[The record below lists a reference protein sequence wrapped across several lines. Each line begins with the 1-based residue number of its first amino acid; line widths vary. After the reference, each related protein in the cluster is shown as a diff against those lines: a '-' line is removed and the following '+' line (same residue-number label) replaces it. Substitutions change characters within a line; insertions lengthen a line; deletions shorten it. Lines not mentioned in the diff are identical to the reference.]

1 MSLRTIACTPCYSP
15 EDHAVQQRVPA
26 EAVVAVHAACN
37 LARGVEAHDGLAR
50 RGDGGALHV
59 CALSVVQDE
68 GWGEPRRA
76 GC

>member
-26 EAVVAVHAACN
+26 EAVVAVHAAGN

-50 RGDGGALHV
+50 RGDDVGVPGLFT
-59 CALSVVQDE
+59 CNMMTRDRE
-68 GWGEPRRA
+68 WTF
-76 GC
+76 